1 MQPYIILS
9 FLHIASNNIL
19 TRARTGQHAGS
30 YEGNGEIKKIEDFIC
45 DGNYRIHSILRVEA
59 HPERNGDLPRGT
71 VFTLGDRLANQTV
84 NNEARN
90 RSVAELK
97 IIDNDAVIV
106 LGGLNA
112 TGTIRL
118 VNAVKY
124 VAPAPVV
131 MPQPRVQIAPTRR
144 TTNNNDVF
152 TQLEQQIIT
161 AYPRTIKIGP
171 NEEYTRGVN
180 ISRRRIDTLQ
190 EFLVKF
196 FTNWNVNRATLYVDN
211 DEIQTGLNKR
221 RSLGDIFMICKYY
234 FPNCTLREVA
244 KLLYITLPDTITTG
258 FRSSY
263 CHTIH
268 KRVWYYSEN
277 RDTEILDKTRN
288 DEYGNPHRFY
298 ITNLE

>member
-9 FLHIASNNIL
+9 FLHITSNNIL

-71 VFTLGDRLANQTV
+71 VFTLGDRLNEHIIFRKVGGISIVGNEPIINLLDENNIFMSTV
-84 NNEARN
+84 
-90 RSVAELK
+90 S
-97 IIDNDAVIV
+97 I
-106 LGGLNA
+106 
-112 TGTIRL
+112 T
-118 VNAVKY
+118 NAVKY
-124 VAPAPVV
+124 IERAPTPV
-131 MPQPRVQIAPTRR
+131 QRVQAAPTRR

-268 KRVWYYSEN
+268 KRVWYYNET
-277 RDTEILDKTRN
+277 RDIGILDKTRN
-288 DEYGNPHRFY
+288 DEYGNSYRFY
-298 ITNLE
+298 ISNLE